1 MNMGIGDEKAGGIKI
16 MEKYFSGK
24 HHVKFGHFVNFS
36 YIYFRQ
42 KYLASQS

>member
-24 HHVKFGHFVNFS
+24 
-36 YIYFRQ
+36 IM
-42 KYLASQS
+42 